1 MQAVL
6 HDYSDRNDNTLDG
19 GIDEAMREYS
29 RAWTTTRYRTSAAQK
44 YVKLMWMIYAPL
56 FSWFS

>member
-1 MQAVL
+1 DSLEHHKSAIHDSEACCDSTVYVLVAAL

-29 RAWTTTRYRTSAAQK
+29 RA
-44 YVKLMWMIYAPL
+44 
-56 FSWFS
+56 